1 MKRSPKFDDLICG
14 NKNEKIAETFTP
26 TLSNTKRQQQSK
38 LILLF
43 LSSLSQFVDRAY
55 RYNIVFPS
63 NSVQTNIKTD
73 FQLFPFRMGCVNYS
87 FSVCASNAYD
97 SSSTVLQHRRTTKT
111 KIVFFFQKIFYQ
123 LKIVYDCCDENKQNW
138 KLTSVDLIFFVRK
151 SEKTGKIEIENQRFN
166 GN

>member
-1 MKRSPKFDDLICG
+1 MILFAGTKTKKLPKLLHQHCP
-14 NKNEKIAETFTP
+14 TP
-26 TLSNTKRQQQSK
+26 RDNNNPKT
-38 LILLF
+38 ILLF